1 MALQPRHSAL
11 AMVAVVAGFHT
22 FGGFLGSLFAS
33 PLRFDFQ
40 SDFPT
45 RQQASSPFIGR
56 LGSAKGASRVSMKAG
71 AEEESLQSA
80 IKGGNSDRITKAI
93 EALPAAPKTAMS
105 MIEGDWQ
112 VTWDSNSLGP
122 TKKTLLKLVCDQL
135 PNTMVEFYR
144 QYNLIQDGKYY
155 WLMAFTM
162 DGIQR
167 TNAALMMSGSWTA
180 GKSGAKGT
188 VDFNEVQIVPS
199 RHGNAESREAIR
211 TTGLDRYMKPLKLKG
226 DGKIE
231 VTIHYVSDE
240 TLVQEDEVGNTYV
253 FKKMS
258 DSYPVPYIFADKKAE
273 S

>member
-1 MALQPRHSAL
+1 
-11 AMVAVVAGFHT
+11 MVAAIVGLHT
-22 FGGFLGSLFAS
+22 CGGFLGSLFAS
-33 PLRFDFQ
+33 PLQADFQ
-40 SDFPT
+40 ADFP
-45 RQQASSPFIGR
+45 RQQASIFSGR
-56 LGSAKGASRVSMKAG
+56 FGSKKSATRVSMKAG

-80 IKGGNSDRITKAI
+80 IKGGNSDRIMKAI
-93 EALPAAPKTAMS
+93 EALPDAPKKAMS

-167 TNAALMMSGSWTA
+167 TNAALLMSGSWSA
-180 GKSGAKGT
+180 GKGASGT

-258 DSYPVPYIFADKKAE
+258 DSYPIPYIFADKKAE